1 MSKQTTKYVRVGLAL
16 PRDIDE
22 PLDKLSKLQSMT
34 KTAFITDILR
44 DMIPVMHQT
53 IEAIEQLKQGQKKLA
68 LDLMAN
74 LLADGSND
82 LNQAHIDFCG
92 LKEKH
97 GRG

>member
-53 IEAIEQLKQGQKKLA
+53 IEAIEQVKQGQKKLA
-68 LDLMAN
+68 LDRMAN

-82 LNQAHIDFCG
+82 LNQALIDFGG

-97 GRG
+97 GRR

>member
-1 MSKQTTKYVRVGLAL
+1 MKRNVRVAL
-16 PRDIDE
+16 TLPPDIDE
-22 PLDKLSKLQSMT
+22 ALTRLSTLQTMP

-44 DMIPVMHQT
+44 DMLPVILQT
-53 IEAIEQLKQGQKKLA
+53 IEAIEEVKQGQKKLA
-68 LDLMAN
+68 LERMAN

-82 LNQAHIDFCG
+82 LNQAHIDFGG

>member
-1 MSKQTTKYVRVGLAL
+1 MKRNVRVAL
-16 PRDIDE
+16 TLPPDIDE
-22 PLDKLSKLQSMT
+22 ALTRLSTLQTMP

-44 DMIPVMHQT
+44 DMLPVMLQT
-53 IEAIEQLKQGQKKLA
+53 IEAIEEVKQGQKKLA
-68 LDLMAN
+68 LDRMAN

-82 LNQAHIDFCG
+82 LNQAHIDFGG